1 MLTSGN
7 EAQITYRIN
16 QIRTASKEQLLLITY
31 DIGIGAAKMA
41 KQAIADGNNELA
53 NRELQ
58 RAQAVLRELMNALD
72 VNAGDWARALM
83 SLYEFMFEQLVKA
96 NVSKDPNLIDS
107 VRSMLE
113 ELRAVWQEAIEK
125 IRAEEPVGDKA
136 AYSGGTR
143 PQGGVN
149 FAG

>member
-31 DIGIGAAKMA
+31 DIGIGAAKTA

-58 RAQAVLRELMNALD
+58 RAQAVLRELMSALD

-83 SLYEFMFEQLVKA
+83 SL
-96 NVSKDPNLIDS
+96 
-107 VRSMLE
+107 
-113 ELRAVWQEAIEK
+113 
-125 IRAEEPVGDKA
+125 
-136 AYSGGTR
+136 
-143 PQGGVN
+143 
-149 FAG
+149 